1 MIGPSQVYLKMKL
14 IQSHFYQVGQVLRI
28 LKKCRGIYYE
38 DLARSCE
45 HLNFPAHFSTKK
57 NLATSQKTLQL
68 QQWSLERFCL
78 GRKIKI
84 QILNG
89 SSQ

>member
-1 MIGPSQVYLKMKL
+1 MIGPFQVYLKMKL
-14 IQSHFYQVGQVLRI
+14 IQSHFYQVGKVLRI
-28 LKKCRGIYYE
+28 LKNCRGIYYE

-45 HLNFPAHFSTKK
+45 YLNFPAHLSTIY
-57 NLATSQKTLQL
+57 LATSQKTLQL

-84 QILNG
+84 QILTG